1 MDSAE
6 LASTTLPRS
15 RFRDGFAIDEVDA
28 LLDQCVTA
36 LRDLEQGR
44 STPLSTHSII
54 AKQFR
59 HVRFGKAYDADAV
72 DDLLDSVVA
81 RMRELRPEPD
91 SAVPYTPS
99 PEDAAR
105 AQRGLL
111 LFKVLAGV
119 AVAVGIAMAAFTL
132 FGG

>member
-15 RFRDGFAIDEVDA
+15 RFRDGFAIDEVDD
-28 LLDQCVTA
+28 LLDRCVTA

-44 STPLSTHSII
+44 STSLSTHAII
-54 AKQFR
+54 VTQFR
-59 HVRFGKAYDADAV
+59 HVRFGEAYDSDAV
-72 DDLLDSVVA
+72 DDLLDRVVA

-91 SAVPYTPS
+91 PAVPYVPS

-105 AQRGLL
+105 ARRGTL
-111 LFKVLAGV
+111 LFTVLAGV
-119 AVAVGIAMAAFTL
+119 AVAVGIALAAFKL